1 MKQRCL
7 RTEDGGMASRKMWF
21 AGAIALLVIV
31 AAKVLPEA
39 AVGDAVMGLVS
50 VCAIYVGGNT
60 ATKWVLGRAPGLT
73 AAPAS
78 KTDPEPTKP

>member
-1 MKQRCL
+1 
-7 RTEDGGMASRKMWF
+7 MASRKMWL
-21 AGAIALLVIV
+21 AVAIAVLVVV

-39 AVGDAVMGLVS
+39 TVGDAVMGLVS

-73 AAPAS
+73 PAP
-78 KTDPEPTKP
+78 KTDPEPTKPAGA